1 MYLLLALG
9 ICLVVL
15 FVGGALVG
23 FVSGFID
30 GFNEAAPDTSDDS
43 KNLLF
48 SSGMVLV
55 LLACVILQ
63 VVFLRLGYA
72 SYTVGRIPKEKRWQV
87 IAWLV
92 LAMAGLAM
100 IYGLMYNPL
109 ADSDDAV
116 VSSYHWIKDHPVIS
130 LPYLILIEATG
141 DLILFSGVLRE
152 ILDWKHRPI
161 IVITVFAFIMAV
173 FSGLFSSPMV
183 MIPAYILAIIEGYVY
198 EYGRSVIPVIVCDSV
213 FWLVMVSLLGI
224 TLPGWSY
231 FGACVLIVPSTYFA
245 LKTMEPYKPI
255 D

>member
-15 FVGGALVG
+15 FVGGALAG
-23 FVSGFID
+23 FVAGFID
-30 GFNEAAPDTSDDS
+30 GFNEAAKGTTDS
-43 KNLLF
+43 KDFFL

-55 LLACVILQ
+55 LIACVILQ

-72 SYTVGRIPKEKRWQV
+72 SYTVGRTPKNKRWQV
-87 IAWLV
+87 VGCLI
-92 LAMAGLAM
+92 LAMGGLAV
-100 IYGLMYNPL
+100 IYSLMYNPL
-109 ADSDDAV
+109 ADPDEAV
-116 VSSYHWIKDHPVIS
+116 SASYLWIKQHPAIS

-141 DLILFSGVLRE
+141 DLILFGGVLRE
-152 ILDWKHRPI
+152 ILEWKHRPI
-161 IVITVFAFIMAV
+161 IVITVFAVIMAL
-173 FSGLFSSPMV
+173 FSGLFSTPMV
-183 MIPAYILAIIEGYVY
+183 MIPAYMLAMIEGYVY

-231 FGACVLIVPSTYFA
+231 FAACVLIVPSIYFA
-245 LKTMEPYKPI
+245 LKTLEPYKPI